1 MGGEVAVEKR
11 ISDLEAVL
19 EISKV
24 MAVEKNLDALLD
36 LIIEKTVK
44 VMDAERTSLYLVDHE
59 KNELWTR
66 TAEGLD
72 DSVIRVPIGSGIA
85 GRVAAT
91 KQLLNIADP
100 YSDPAFDRSWDEKTR
115 FQTRSILCAPLI
127 THEDKVVG
135 VVQVLNKKGRQFI
148 EYDESLLLALASH
161 AAIALDQAEL
171 VQHYVEKK
179 QMAAA
184 LRFARD
190 IQANVLPAECP
201 SVEGFDIH
209 GHCWPCDE
217 TGGDYYDFIKLQDE
231 RLGITVGDVTGHGV
245 GPALLMMEGRSLLR
259 ALVSL
264 QSDVRETVA
273 GVNELLAEDIQEGMF
288 ITLFYAVLDPQA
300 RTLSYISAGHEP
312 VFLYRGQTGEVE
324 QIESK
329 VMPVGILAGINFPEP
344 ESVLLDRG
352 DVLLLYTDGAIDGRN
367 GQDEMFNRQR
377 LQEAL
382 VANAQQSAKEIV
394 TCVYDTIREFCEDEA
409 LDDDLTLVVV
419 KAI

>member
-1 MGGEVAVEKR
+1 MGGGVAVEKK

-44 VMDAERTSLYLVDHE
+44 VMDAERTSLYLVDRE

-91 KQLLNIADP
+91 KQLMNIPDP
-100 YSDPAFDRSWDEKTR
+100 YSDPAFDRSWDEKTN

-135 VVQVLNKKGRQFI
+135 VVLVLNKKGRQFT

-171 VQHYVEKK
+171 IQHYVEKK

-184 LRFARD
+184 LKLARE
-190 IQANVLPAECP
+190 IQANVLPTESP

-209 GHCWPCDE
+209 GRCWPCDE
-217 TGGDYYDFIKLQDE
+217 TGGDYYDFIKLQDG
-231 RLGITVGDVTGHGV
+231 RLGITIGDVTGHGV
-245 GPALLMMEGRSLLR
+245 GPALLMMEGRSLYR

-273 GVNELLAEDIQEGMF
+273 RVNELLTEDTREGMF
-288 ITLFYAVLDPQA
+288 ITLFYAVLDPQS

-312 VFLYRGQTGEVE
+312 AFLCRGRTGEVE
-324 QIESK
+324 RIESGT
-329 VMPVGILAGINFPEP
+329 MPVGIQADIDFPEP
-344 ESVLLDRG
+344 ESALLDRG

-367 GQDEMFNRQR
+367 EGDERFSRQR
-377 LQEAL
+377 LQDAL
-382 VANAQQSAKEIV
+382 LANAEQPAKEIV
-394 TCVYDTIREFCEDEA
+394 TRVHEAIRGFCKDEG
-409 LDDDLTLVVV
+409 LQDDLTLVAV
-419 KAI
+419 KAV